1 MKKVRIV
8 FQGDSITDAGRDKR
22 NYHQLGKGYPKYAAE
37 KLTADCPEIDFEF
50 INFGISGNRTC
61 QLFDRLYDDGLAF
74 EPDVISILIG
84 INDIWHRYGNSKIAT
99 TDAQIA
105 TNYRAILERI
115 RKETN
120 AKIMMLSPYILDCDD
135 KDAMREDLPRVLE
148 IVRSL
153 AKEFADVYVDLDV
166 EFAKALPVQPEPKFY
181 SADGVHPNQ
190 NGAEFIGNLYAEALK
205 PLLKSL

>member
-1 MKKVRIV
+1 
-8 FQGDSITDAGRDKR
+8 
-22 NYHQLGKGYPKYAAE
+22 
-37 KLTADCPEIDFEF
+37 
-50 INFGISGNRTC
+50 
-61 QLFDRLYDDGLAF
+61 
-74 EPDVISILIG
+74 
-84 INDIWHRYGNSKIAT
+84 
-99 TDAQIA
+99 
-105 TNYRAILERI
+105 
-115 RKETN
+115 
-120 AKIMMLSPYILDCDD
+120 MMLSPYILDCDD